1 MPGPLAGI
9 EVLDLTSVVS
19 GPLATMFLADQG
31 AEVIKIEPL
40 GGDITRHSR
49 QSVSASGEFS
59 ALFVSTN
66 RGKRSLSLDLKRPEA
81 GKIMRKLI
89 ARADVLVQNFR
100 PGTMERLGL
109 GEPTLRTDNPRL
121 IYVSISGVGE
131 SGPYAGKRV
140 YDPIIQGL
148 SGFAD
153 LQSDPKTRR
162 PRMIRTI
169 VADKTTAIFAAQA
182 VTAALF
188 ARERTGEGQHVRLAM
203 LDTMIAY
210 LWPEAMTQYTVVGR
224 EATTADPTAR
234 PELIFETVDGY
245 ITVGT
250 ISDSEWRAFCAA
262 AQRPDL
268 AEDPRFNTPG
278 GRAVNATERI
288 LLMAEIIKE
297 RPTAEW
303 LQRLD
308 ANDVPSA
315 PVLRRSQVIANE
327 QVLARELISEFDHPD
342 IGRVRQPQPAAR
354 FGRTPAAMQ
363 GPAPRIGE
371 HSAIVLAELG
381 FDAAEIEQLAAE
393 EIVRLVKTCFRI
405 VRGASAR
412 KPCASE
418 PVNHGLPSRM
428 SL

>member
-9 EVLDLTSVVS
+9 NVLDLTSVVS

-31 AEVIKIEPL
+31 ADVIKVEPL
-40 GGDITRHSR
+40 GGDITRRSR
-49 QSVSASGEFS
+49 QSVSGSGEFS

-66 RGKRSLSLDLKRPEA
+66 RGKHSLSLDLKRPEA
-81 GKIMRKLI
+81 GKIMRKL
-89 ARADVLVQNFR
+89 AAGADVLVQNFR

-109 GEPTLRTDNPRL
+109 GEATLRATNPRL

-153 LQSDPKTRR
+153 IQSDPKTRR

-188 ARERTGEGQHVRLAM
+188 ARERTGEGQHIRLAM
-203 LDTMIAY
+203 LDTMISY

-224 EATTADPTAR
+224 EATTADPVSR
-234 PELIFETVDGY
+234 PDLIFETTDGY

-250 ISDSEWRAFCAA
+250 ISDSEWRGFCAA
-262 AQRPDL
+262 AERPDL

-278 GRAVNATERI
+278 GRAINATERI
-288 LLMAEIIKE
+288 LLMAEIIKDHS
-297 RPTAEW
+297 TADW

-308 ANDVPSA
+308 ANDAPAA
-315 PVLRRSQVIANE
+315 PVLRRSEVIANE
-327 QVLARELISEFDHPD
+327 QVLARELIAEFEHPD
-342 IGRVRQPQPAAR
+342 IGLVRQPKPAAR
-354 FGRTPAAMQ
+354 FDRTPAEIR

-371 HSAIVLAELG
+371 HTAIILAELG
-381 FDAAEIEQLAAE
+381 LAAVEIEQFAAE
-393 EIVRLVKTCFRI
+393 KIVRLVST
-405 VRGASAR
+405 
-412 KPCASE
+412 
-418 PVNHGLPSRM
+418 
-428 SL
+428 

>member
-9 EVLDLTSVVS
+9 NVLDLTSVVS

-31 AEVIKIEPL
+31 ADVVKVEPF
-40 GGDITRHSR
+40 GGDITRRSR
-49 QSVSASGEFS
+49 QSVSGSGEFS

-66 RGKRSLSLDLKRPEA
+66 RGKRSLALDLKRPE
-81 GKIMRKLI
+81 GGTIMRKLI

-109 GEPTLRTDNPRL
+109 DEPAVRADNPRL

-153 LQSDPKTRR
+153 LQAEPKTRR

-182 VTAALF
+182 VTAALY
-188 ARERTGEGQHVRLAM
+188 ARERTGEGQHIRLAM
-203 LDTMIAY
+203 LDTMITY
-210 LWPEAMTQYTVVGR
+210 IWPEAMTQYTVVGR

-234 PELIFETVDGY
+234 PELIFETADGY

-250 ISDSEWRAFCAA
+250 ISDSEWQGFCAA
-262 AQRPDL
+262 SERPDL
-268 AEDPRFNTPG
+268 VEDPRFNTPG

-288 LLMAEIIKE
+288 LLMAEIIKG

-308 ANDVPSA
+308 TNDVPSA
-315 PVLRRSQVIANE
+315 PVLRRGEVIVNE
-327 QVLARELISEFDHPD
+327 QVVARELIAEFDHPD
-342 IGRVRQPQPAAR
+342 IGRIRQPKPAAR
-354 FGRTPAAMQ
+354 FDRTPAEIQ

-371 HSAIVLAELG
+371 HSEVILAELG
-381 FDAAEIEQLAAE
+381 LEAREIERLVAE
-393 EIVRLVKTCFRI
+393 KIVRLVKT
-405 VRGASAR
+405 
-412 KPCASE
+412 
-418 PVNHGLPSRM
+418 
-428 SL
+428 

>member
-9 EVLDLTSVVS
+9 RVLDLTSVVS

-31 AEVIKIEPL
+31 ADVIKLEPL
-40 GGDITRHSR
+40 GGDITRRSR
-49 QSVSASGEFS
+49 QSISASGEFS

-66 RGKRSLSLDLKRPEA
+66 RGKRSLALDLKRPEA
-81 GKIMRKLI
+81 AKIMHGLI
-89 ARADVLVQNFR
+89 TDSDVLVQNFR
-100 PGTMERLGL
+100 PGTMERLGF
-109 GEPTLRTDNPRL
+109 GEPALRELNPGL

-131 SGPYAGKRV
+131 SGPYAKKRV

-153 LQSDPKTRR
+153 LQAEPKTRR
-162 PRMIRTI
+162 PQMIRTI

-188 ARERTGEGQHVRLAM
+188 ARERTGEGQHIRLAM

-234 PELIFETVDGY
+234 PDLIFETADGY

-250 ISDSEWRAFCAA
+250 ISDSEWQGFCVASG
-262 AQRPDL
+262 RSGL

-303 LQRLD
+303 LERLD

-315 PVLRRSQVIANE
+315 PVLRRNEVIANE
-327 QVLARELISEFDHPD
+327 QVVARELIIELDHPD
-342 IGRVRQPQPAAR
+342 IGLVRQPKPAAR
-354 FGRTPAAMQ
+354 FDRTPAQIQ

-371 HSAIVLAELG
+371 HSAAILAELG
-381 FDAAEIEQLAAE
+381 FEAAEIERLAAE
-393 EIVRLVKTCFRI
+393 QIVHLVKT
-405 VRGASAR
+405 
-412 KPCASE
+412 
-418 PVNHGLPSRM
+418 
-428 SL
+428 

>member
-9 EVLDLTSVVS
+9 RVLDLTSVVS

-40 GGDITRHSR
+40 GGDITRRSR
-49 QSVSASGEFS
+49 QSISASGEFS
-59 ALFVSTN
+59 ALFVSSN
-66 RGKRSLSLDLKRPEA
+66 RGKRSLALDLKRPEA
-81 GKIMRKLI
+81 AKIMRELI
-89 ARADVLVQNFR
+89 ASSDVLVQNFR

-109 GEPTLRTDNPRL
+109 GEPTLRELNPRL

-131 SGPYAGKRV
+131 SGPYAKKRV

-153 LQSDPKTRR
+153 LQAEPRTRR
-162 PRMIRTI
+162 PQMIRTI

-182 VTAALF
+182 ITAALF
-188 ARERTGEGQHVRLAM
+188 ARERTGEGQHIRLAM

-210 LWPEAMTQYTVVGR
+210 LWPEGMTQYTVVGR

-234 PELIFETVDGY
+234 PDLIFETADGY

-250 ISDSEWRAFCAA
+250 ISDSEWQGFCAA
-262 AQRPDL
+262 SGRPGL

-278 GRAVNATERI
+278 GRSVNATERI
-288 LLMAEIIKE
+288 LLMAEIIKK

-315 PVLRRSQVIANE
+315 PVLRRNEVIANE
-327 QVLARELISEFDHPD
+327 QVLARELIVELDHPD
-342 IGRVRQPQPAAR
+342 IGLVRQPKPAAR
-354 FGRTPAAMQ
+354 FDRTPARIQ

-371 HSAIVLAELG
+371 HSATILAELG
-381 FDAAEIEQLAAE
+381 FEAAEIERLATE
-393 EIVRLVKTCFRI
+393 KIVRLVK
-405 VRGASAR
+405 A
-412 KPCASE
+412 
-418 PVNHGLPSRM
+418 
-428 SL
+428 

>member
-1 MPGPLAGI
+1 LAGI
-9 EVLDLTSVVS
+9 RVLDLTSVVS

-40 GGDITRHSR
+40 GGDITRRSR
-49 QSVSASGEFS
+49 QSISASGEFS
-59 ALFVSTN
+59 ALFVSSN
-66 RGKRSLSLDLKRPEA
+66 RGKRSLALDLKRPEA
-81 GKIMRKLI
+81 AEIMRKLI
-89 ARADVLVQNFR
+89 AGSDVLVQNFR
-100 PGTMERLGL
+100 PGTMERLGF
-109 GEPTLRTDNPRL
+109 GEPALRELNPRL

-131 SGPYAGKRV
+131 SGPYARKRV

-153 LQSDPKTRR
+153 LQAEPKTRR
-162 PRMIRTI
+162 PQMIRTI

-188 ARERTGEGQHVRLAM
+188 ARERTGEGQHIRLAM

-234 PELIFETVDGY
+234 PDLIFETADGY

-250 ISDSEWRAFCAA
+250 ISDSEWQGFCAA
-262 AQRPDL
+262 SGRSGL
-268 AEDPRFNTPG
+268 AEDSRFNTPG
-278 GRAVNATERI
+278 GRAANATERI

-303 LQRLD
+303 LQQLD

-315 PVLRRSQVIANE
+315 PVLRRNEVIANE
-327 QVLARELISEFDHPD
+327 QVVARELIIELDHPD
-342 IGRVRQPQPAAR
+342 IGRVRQPVPAAR
-354 FGRTPAAMQ
+354 FERTPARIQ

-371 HSAIVLAELG
+371 HSAAILAEIGLE
-381 FDAAEIEQLAAE
+381 AAEIERLAAGQ
-393 EIVRLVKTCFRI
+393 IVRLVNT
-405 VRGASAR
+405 
-412 KPCASE
+412 
-418 PVNHGLPSRM
+418 
-428 SL
+428 

>member
-1 MPGPLAGI
+1 MAGPLAGLR
-9 EVLDLTSVVS
+9 VLDLTSVVS

-49 QSVSASGEFS
+49 QSISNSGEFS

-66 RGKRSLSLDLKRPEA
+66 RGKRSLAIDLKRPEA
-81 GKIMRKLI
+81 EAIMRKLV

-109 GEPTLRTDNPRL
+109 DEPSLRTVNPRL

-140 YDPIIQGL
+140 YDPIIQAL

-153 LQSDPKTRR
+153 IQSDPETRR

-182 VTAALF
+182 ITAALF
-188 ARERTGEGQHVRLAM
+188 ARERTGEGQHIRLAM
-203 LDTMIAY
+203 LDTMLAY

-224 EATTADPTAR
+224 EKNTADPVAR
-234 PELIFETVDGY
+234 PDLIFETTDGY

-250 ISDSEWRAFCAA
+250 ISDSEWRGFCAA
-262 AQRPDL
+262 VGRPDL
-268 AEDPRFNTPG
+268 VEDPRFGTPG

-288 LLMAEIIKE
+288 LLMAEIIKQ
-297 RPTAEW
+297 RSTADW
-303 LQRLD
+303 LQRFD
-308 ANDVPSA
+308 ANDAPSA
-315 PVLRRSQVIANE
+315 PVLRRNEVITNE
-327 QVLARELISEFDHPD
+327 QVTARELIAELDHPD
-342 IGRVRQPQPAAR
+342 IGRVRQAKPAAR
-354 FGRTPAAMQ
+354 FDRTPAQ
-363 GPAPRIGE
+363 IHGPAPRIGE
-371 HSAIVLAELG
+371 HTEAILAELG
-381 FDAAEIEQLAAE
+381 LDRTKIDHLIADKTVRLAAD
-393 EIVRLVKTCFRI
+393 
-405 VRGASAR
+405 
-412 KPCASE
+412 
-418 PVNHGLPSRM
+418 
-428 SL
+428 

>member
-9 EVLDLTSVVS
+9 RVLDLTSVVS

-81 GKIMRKLI
+81 AKIMRKLA

-100 PGTMERLGL
+100 PGTTERLGL
-109 GEPTLRTDNPRL
+109 GEATLRASNPRL
-121 IYVSISGVGE
+121 VYVSISGVGE
-131 SGPYAGKRV
+131 TGPYAGKRV

-153 LQSDPKTRR
+153 LQADPQTRR

-234 PELIFETVDGY
+234 PELIFETADGY

-250 ISDSEWRAFCAA
+250 ISDSEWRGFCAA
-262 AQRPDL
+262 SERSDL
-268 AEDPRFNTPG
+268 AEDSRFSTPG

-297 RPTAEW
+297 RSTAEW

-308 ANDVPSA
+308 TNDVPSA
-315 PVLRRSQVIANE
+315 PVLRRGEVIANQ
-327 QVLARELISEFDHPD
+327 QVLARKLIAEFDHPD
-342 IGRVRQPQPAAR
+342 IGLVRQPKPAAR
-354 FGRTPAAMQ
+354 FDRTPAEIQ

-371 HSAIVLAELG
+371 HSAIILAELG
-381 FDAAEIEQLAAE
+381 LEAAEIERLAAE
-393 EIVRLVKTCFRI
+393 KIVRLVKT
-405 VRGASAR
+405 
-412 KPCASE
+412 
-418 PVNHGLPSRM
+418 
-428 SL
+428 

>member
-9 EVLDLTSVVS
+9 RVLDLTSVVS
-19 GPLATMFLADQG
+19 GPMATMFLADQG
-31 AEVIKIEPL
+31 AEVIKVEPL
-40 GGDITRHSR
+40 GGDITRQSR

-66 RGKRSLSLDLKRPEA
+66 RGKRSLSIDLKRPEA
-81 GKIMRKLI
+81 ATIMRKLI
-89 ARADVLVQNFR
+89 RRADVLVQNFR

-109 GEPTLRTDNPRL
+109 GEPALRAENPRL

-131 SGPYAGKRV
+131 RGPYAKKRV

-153 LQSDPKTRR
+153 LQADPETRR

-188 ARERTGEGQHVRLAM
+188 AREQTGEGQHIRLAM

-234 PELIFETVDGY
+234 PELIFETADGY

-250 ISDSEWRAFCAA
+250 ISDSEWRGFCAA
-262 AQRPDL
+262 SERSGL
-268 AEDPRFNTPG
+268 AEDSRFSTPA
-278 GRAVNATERI
+278 GRAANATARI
-288 LLMAEIIKE
+288 LLMAEIIKQH
-297 RPTAEW
+297 PSAEW

-315 PVLRRSQVIANE
+315 PVLRRGEVITNE
-327 QVLARELISEFDHPD
+327 QVVARELIEEFDHSD
-342 IGRVRQPQPAAR
+342 IGRIRQPKPAAR
-354 FGRTPAAMQ
+354 FDRTPAEIR

-371 HSAIVLAELG
+371 HSAVILAELG
-381 FDAAEIEQLAAE
+381 LEPAEIERLAIDK
-393 EIVRLVKTCFRI
+393 IVRLVKT
-405 VRGASAR
+405 
-412 KPCASE
+412 
-418 PVNHGLPSRM
+418 
-428 SL
+428 

>member
-9 EVLDLTSVVS
+9 RVLDLTSVVS

-40 GGDITRHSR
+40 GGDITRRSR
-49 QSVSASGEFS
+49 QSISASGEFS
-59 ALFVSTN
+59 ALFVSSN
-66 RGKRSLSLDLKRPEA
+66 RGKRSLALDLKRPEA
-81 GKIMRKLI
+81 AKIMRKLI
-89 ARADVLVQNFR
+89 TTSDVLVQNFR

-109 GEPTLRTDNPRL
+109 GEPALRELNPRL
-121 IYVSISGVGE
+121 IYVSISGAGE
-131 SGPYAGKRV
+131 SGPYAKKRV

-153 LQSDPKTRR
+153 LQADRKTRR
-162 PRMIRTI
+162 PQMIRTI

-188 ARERTGEGQHVRLAM
+188 ARERTGEGQHIRLAM

-224 EATTADPTAR
+224 EAATADPTAR
-234 PELIFETVDGY
+234 PDLIFETADGY

-250 ISDSEWRAFCAA
+250 ISDSEWQGFCAA
-262 AQRPDL
+262 SGRLGL
-268 AEDPRFNTPG
+268 AEDQRFNTPG

-288 LLMAEIIKE
+288 LLMAEIMKE

-315 PVLRRSQVIANE
+315 PVLRRNEVIANE
-327 QVLARELISEFDHPD
+327 QVLARELIVELNHPD
-342 IGRVRQPQPAAR
+342 IGRVRQPVPAAR
-354 FGRTPAAMQ
+354 FDRTPARIQ

-371 HSAIVLAELG
+371 HSAAILAELG
-381 FDAAEIEQLAAE
+381 LEAAEIERLATE
-393 EIVRLVKTCFRI
+393 EVVHLVKT
-405 VRGASAR
+405 
-412 KPCASE
+412 
-418 PVNHGLPSRM
+418 
-428 SL
+428 

>member
-9 EVLDLTSVVS
+9 RVLDLTSVVS

-40 GGDITRHSR
+40 GGDITRRSR
-49 QSVSASGEFS
+49 QSISASGEFS
-59 ALFVSTN
+59 ALFVSSN
-66 RGKRSLSLDLKRPEA
+66 RGKRSLALDLKRPEA
-81 GKIMRKLI
+81 AKIMRKLI
-89 ARADVLVQNFR
+89 ASSDVLVQNFR

-109 GEPTLRTDNPRL
+109 GEPTLRELNPRL

-131 SGPYAGKRV
+131 SGPYAKKRV

-153 LQSDPKTRR
+153 LQAEPRTRR
-162 PRMIRTI
+162 PQMIRTI

-188 ARERTGEGQHVRLAM
+188 ARERTGEGQHIRLAM

-234 PELIFETVDGY
+234 PDLIFETADGY

-250 ISDSEWRAFCAA
+250 ISDSEWQGFCAA
-262 AQRPDL
+262 SGRPGL

-288 LLMAEIIKE
+288 LLMAEIIKK

-315 PVLRRSQVIANE
+315 PVLRRNEVIANE
-327 QVLARELISEFDHPD
+327 QVLARELIVELDHPE
-342 IGRVRQPQPAAR
+342 IGLVRQPKPAAR
-354 FGRTPAAMQ
+354 FDRTPARIQ

-371 HSAIVLAELG
+371 HSAAILAEFG
-381 FDAAEIEQLAAE
+381 FEAAEIERLATE
-393 EIVRLVKTCFRI
+393 KIVRLVK
-405 VRGASAR
+405 A
-412 KPCASE
+412 
-418 PVNHGLPSRM
+418 
-428 SL
+428 

>member
-1 MPGPLAGI
+1 M
-9 EVLDLTSVVS
+9 LDLTSVVS

-40 GGDITRHSR
+40 GGDITRRSR
-49 QSVSASGEFS
+49 QSISASGEFS
-59 ALFVSTN
+59 ALFVSSN
-66 RGKRSLSLDLKRPEA
+66 RGKRSLALDLKRPEA
-81 GKIMRKLI
+81 AKIMRKLI
-89 ARADVLVQNFR
+89 ASSDVLVQNFR

-109 GEPTLRTDNPRL
+109 GEPTLRELNPRL
-121 IYVSISGVGE
+121 IYASISGVGE
-131 SGPYAGKRV
+131 SGPYAKKRV

-153 LQSDPKTRR
+153 LQAEPRTRR
-162 PRMIRTI
+162 PQMIRTI

-182 VTAALF
+182 ITAALF
-188 ARERTGEGQHVRLAM
+188 ARERTGEGQHIRLAM

-224 EATTADPTAR
+224 EAATADPTAR
-234 PELIFETVDGY
+234 PDLIFETADGY

-250 ISDSEWRAFCAA
+250 ISDSEWQGFCAA
-262 AQRPDL
+262 SGRPGL

-288 LLMAEIIKE
+288 LLMAEIIKK

-315 PVLRRSQVIANE
+315 PVLRRNEVIANE
-327 QVLARELISEFDHPD
+327 QVLARELIVELDHPD
-342 IGRVRQPQPAAR
+342 IGLVRQPKPAAR
-354 FGRTPAAMQ
+354 FDRTPARIQ

-371 HSAIVLAELG
+371 HSATILAELG
-381 FDAAEIEQLAAE
+381 FEAAEIERLATE
-393 EIVRLVKTCFRI
+393 KIVRLVK
-405 VRGASAR
+405 A
-412 KPCASE
+412 
-418 PVNHGLPSRM
+418 
-428 SL
+428 

>member
-9 EVLDLTSVVS
+9 RVLDLTSVVS
-19 GPLATMFLADQG
+19 GPLAAMFLADQG

-81 GKIMRKLI
+81 AKIMRKLA

-100 PGTMERLGL
+100 PGTIERLGL
-109 GEPTLRTDNPRL
+109 GEPALRASNPRL
-121 IYVSISGVGE
+121 IYVSISGAGE

-153 LQSDPKTRR
+153 IQSDPKTRR

-188 ARERTGEGQHVRLAM
+188 ARERTGEGQHIRLAM

-224 EATTADPTAR
+224 EGSTADPVAR
-234 PELIFETVDGY
+234 PDLIFEAADGY

-250 ISDSEWRAFCAA
+250 ISDSEWRGFCAA
-262 AQRPDL
+262 SERPDL

-278 GRAVNATERI
+278 GRAANATERI
-288 LLMAEIIKE
+288 LLMAEIIKKH
-297 RPTAEW
+297 PTAEW
-303 LQRLD
+303 LKRLD
-308 ANDVPSA
+308 TNDVPSA
-315 PVLRRSQVIANE
+315 PVLRRSEVMANQ
-327 QVLARELISEFDHPD
+327 QVLARELIAEFDHPD
-342 IGRVRQPQPAAR
+342 IERVRQPKPAAR
-354 FGRTPAAMQ
+354 FDRTPAAIR

-371 HSAIVLAELG
+371 HSAIILAELG
-381 FDAAEIEQLAAE
+381 LETAEIERLAAE
-393 EIVRLVKTCFRI
+393 KIVRLVK
-405 VRGASAR
+405 A
-412 KPCASE
+412 
-418 PVNHGLPSRM
+418 
-428 SL
+428 

>member
-1 MPGPLAGI
+1 MPGPLAGVR
-9 EVLDLTSVVS
+9 VLDLTSVVS

-31 AEVIKIEPL
+31 ADVIKIEPL

-59 ALFVSTN
+59 ALFISTN
-66 RGKRSLSLDLKRPEA
+66 RGKRSLSLDLKRPES
-81 GKIMRKLI
+81 GMIMRKLA

-109 GEPTLRTDNPRL
+109 GEPTLRTSNPRL

-148 SGFAD
+148 SGLAD
-153 LQSDPKTRR
+153 IQSDPKTRR

-224 EATTADPTAR
+224 EGSTADPVTR
-234 PELIFETVDGY
+234 PDLIFETTDGY

-250 ISDSEWRAFCAA
+250 ISDSEWRGFCAA
-262 AQRPDL
+262 SERPDL
-268 AEDPRFNTPG
+268 AVDPRFNTPG
-278 GRAVNATERI
+278 GRAANATERI
-288 LLMAEIIKE
+288 LLMAEIIKQ

-308 ANDVPSA
+308 TNDVPSA
-315 PVLRRSQVIANE
+315 PVLRRGEVIANE
-327 QVLARELISEFDHPD
+327 QVLARELIAAFDHPD
-342 IGRVRQPQPAAR
+342 IGLVRQPKPAAR
-354 FGRTPAAMQ
+354 FDRTPAEIQ

-371 HSAIVLAELG
+371 HSAIILAELG
-381 FDAAEIEQLAAE
+381 LEAGEIERLVAE
-393 EIVRLVKTCFRI
+393 KIVRLVK
-405 VRGASAR
+405 S
-412 KPCASE
+412 
-418 PVNHGLPSRM
+418 
-428 SL
+428 

>member
-9 EVLDLTSVVS
+9 RVLDLTSVVS

-40 GGDITRHSR
+40 GGDITRRSR
-49 QSVSASGEFS
+49 QSISASGEFS
-59 ALFVSTN
+59 ALFVSSN
-66 RGKRSLSLDLKRPEA
+66 RGKRSLALDLKRPEA
-81 GKIMRKLI
+81 AKIMRKLI
-89 ARADVLVQNFR
+89 ASSDVLVQNFR

-109 GEPTLRTDNPRL
+109 GEPTLRELNPRL

-131 SGPYAGKRV
+131 SGPYAKKRV

-153 LQSDPKTRR
+153 LQAEPRTRR
-162 PRMIRTI
+162 PQMIRTI

-182 VTAALF
+182 ITAALF
-188 ARERTGEGQHVRLAM
+188 ARERTGEGQHIRLAM

-210 LWPEAMTQYTVVGR
+210 LWPEGMTQYTVVGR

-234 PELIFETVDGY
+234 PDLIFETADGY

-250 ISDSEWRAFCAA
+250 ISDSEWQGFCAA
-262 AQRPDL
+262 SGRPGL

-288 LLMAEIIKE
+288 LLMAEIIKK

-315 PVLRRSQVIANE
+315 PVLRRNEVIANE
-327 QVLARELISEFDHPD
+327 QVLARELIVELDHPD
-342 IGRVRQPQPAAR
+342 IGLVRQPKPAAR
-354 FGRTPAAMQ
+354 FDRTPARIQ

-371 HSAIVLAELG
+371 HSATILAEFG
-381 FDAAEIEQLAAE
+381 FEAAEIERLATE
-393 EIVRLVKTCFRI
+393 KIVRLVK
-405 VRGASAR
+405 A
-412 KPCASE
+412 
-418 PVNHGLPSRM
+418 
-428 SL
+428 

>member
-9 EVLDLTSVVS
+9 RVLDLTSVVS

-40 GGDITRHSR
+40 GGDITRRSR
-49 QSVSASGEFS
+49 QSISASGEFS
-59 ALFVSTN
+59 ALFVSSN
-66 RGKRSLSLDLKRPEA
+66 RGKRSLALDLKRPEA
-81 GKIMRKLI
+81 AKIMRKLI
-89 ARADVLVQNFR
+89 ASSDVLVQNFR

-109 GEPTLRTDNPRL
+109 GEPTLRELNPRL

-131 SGPYAGKRV
+131 SGPYAKKRV

-153 LQSDPKTRR
+153 LQAEPRTRR
-162 PRMIRTI
+162 PQMIRTI

-182 VTAALF
+182 ITAALF
-188 ARERTGEGQHVRLAM
+188 ARERTGEGQHIRLAM

-234 PELIFETVDGY
+234 PDLIFETADGY

-250 ISDSEWRAFCAA
+250 ISDSEWQGFCAA
-262 AQRPDL
+262 SGRPGL

-288 LLMAEIIKE
+288 LLMAEIIKK

-315 PVLRRSQVIANE
+315 PVLRRNEVIANE
-327 QVLARELISEFDHPD
+327 QVLARELIVELDHPD
-342 IGRVRQPQPAAR
+342 IGLVRQPKPAAR
-354 FGRTPAAMQ
+354 FDRTPARIQ
-363 GPAPRIGE
+363 GPALRIRE
-371 HSAIVLAELG
+371 HSATILAELG
-381 FDAAEIEQLAAE
+381 FEAAEIERLATE
-393 EIVRLVKTCFRI
+393 KIVRLVK
-405 VRGASAR
+405 A
-412 KPCASE
+412 
-418 PVNHGLPSRM
+418 
-428 SL
+428 

>member
-9 EVLDLTSVVS
+9 RVLDLTSVVS

-40 GGDITRHSR
+40 GGDITRRSR
-49 QSVSASGEFS
+49 QSISASGEFS
-59 ALFVSTN
+59 ALFVSSN
-66 RGKRSLSLDLKRPEA
+66 RGKRSLALDLKRPEA
-81 GKIMRKLI
+81 AKIMRKLI
-89 ARADVLVQNFR
+89 ASSDVLVQNFR
-100 PGTMERLGL
+100 PGTMERLGF
-109 GEPTLRTDNPRL
+109 GEPALRDLNPRL

-131 SGPYAGKRV
+131 SGPYARKRV

-153 LQSDPKTRR
+153 LQADPKTRR
-162 PRMIRTI
+162 PQMIRTI

-188 ARERTGEGQHVRLAM
+188 ARERTGEGQHIRLAM

-210 LWPEAMTQYTVVGR
+210 LWPEAMTQYTVIGR

-234 PELIFETVDGY
+234 PDLIFETADGY

-250 ISDSEWRAFCAA
+250 ISDSEWQGFCAA
-262 AQRPDL
+262 SGRPAL

-315 PVLRRSQVIANE
+315 PVLRRNEVITNE
-327 QVLARELISEFDHPD
+327 QVLARELIAEFDHPD
-342 IGRVRQPQPAAR
+342 IGRIRQPKPAAR
-354 FGRTPAAMQ
+354 FDRTPAAIR

-371 HSAIVLAELG
+371 HSAIILAELG
-381 FDAAEIEQLAAE
+381 LETAEIERLAAE
-393 EIVRLVKTCFRI
+393 KIVRLVK
-405 VRGASAR
+405 A
-412 KPCASE
+412 
-418 PVNHGLPSRM
+418 
-428 SL
+428 

>member
-1 MPGPLAGI
+1 MSGPLAGI
-9 EVLDLTSVVS
+9 RVLDLTSVVS
-19 GPLATMFLADQG
+19 GALATMFLADQG
-31 AEVIKIEPL
+31 ADVIKIEPL
-40 GGDITRHSR
+40 GGDITRRSR
-49 QSVSASGEFS
+49 QSISASGEFS

-66 RGKRSLSLDLKRPEA
+66 RGKRSLALDLKRPEA
-81 GKIMRKLI
+81 ARIMRKLI
-89 ARADVLVQNFR
+89 ASSDVLVQNFR

-109 GEPTLRTDNPRL
+109 GEPTLRELNPRL

-131 SGPYAGKRV
+131 SGPYAKKRV

-153 LQSDPKTRR
+153 LQADPKTRR
-162 PRMIRTI
+162 PQMIRTI

-234 PELIFETVDGY
+234 PDLIFETADGY

-250 ISDSEWRAFCAA
+250 ISDSEWQGFCAA
-262 AQRPDL
+262 SERLGL
-268 AEDPRFNTPG
+268 AEDPRFNTPN
-278 GRAVNATERI
+278 GRAANAIERI
-288 LLMAEIIKE
+288 LLMGEIIKE
-297 RPTAEW
+297 RPTADW

-315 PVLRRSQVIANE
+315 PVLRRNEVIANE
-327 QVLARELISEFDHPD
+327 QVLARELVVELDHPD
-342 IGRVRQPQPAAR
+342 IGCIRQAVPAAR
-354 FGRTPAAMQ
+354 FDRTPAEIQ

-371 HSAIVLAELG
+371 QSAAILAEIGLEP
-381 FDAAEIEQLAAE
+381 AEIERLATE
-393 EIVRLVKTCFRI
+393 KVVR
-405 VRGASAR
+405 A
-412 KPCASE
+412 
-418 PVNHGLPSRM
+418 VNS
-428 SL
+428 